1 MSDSKNESFGDGLYQ
16 DVRYGLRMLAK
27 SSTFTA
33 VAVLTLALGIGA
45 NTAIFSV
52 VDSFLLRP
60 LLVAEPEQITVLD
73 CPQKQGFALPLF
85 SIPDY
90 RDLRDQTKTVFSE
103 MFNYMSRFDGLSVKG
118 KAERIKTTYISG
130 NYFASLGIK
139 PALGRFILPSE
150 GETSGADPVM
160 VLSNSYWK
168 GRFGGSPEIVGMQ
181 VSVDEHPVTIV
192 GVAPDGFYGLNA

>member
-1 MSDSKNESFGDGLYQ
+1 MPDSKKESFRNGLYQ

-33 VAVLTLALGIGA
+33 VAILTLALGIGA

-52 VDSFLLRP
+52 VNSFLLRP
-60 LLVAEPEQITVLD
+60 LPVEEPGQITILD
-73 CPQKQGFALPLF
+73 CPQKQGFVLPIF

-90 RDLRDQTKTVFSE
+90 RDLRDQTTDVFSA
-103 MFNYMSRFDGLSVKG
+103 MFSYLSRFDGLSVKG

-168 GRFGGSPEIVGMQ
+168 GRFGGDLEIVGTK
-181 VSVDEHPVTIV
+181 VSV
-192 GVAPDGFYGLNA
+192 